1 MTPLDE
7 KKRVILDILLI
18 EMRHR
23 EKSVAA
29 TAAEIGINKS
39 HLYRAIKLQRSLSLE
54 ILQKWAST
62 YDMIV
67 NIRLDIER

>member
-7 KKRVILDILLI
+7 TKRVILDILLR

-23 EKSVAA
+23 KKSVAA
-29 TAAEIGINKS
+29 TAVEIGINKS

-62 YDMIV
+62 YDMV
-67 NIRLDIER
+67 VVVRLDIVR

>member
-7 KKRVILDILLI
+7 KKRIILDILLI

-23 EKSVAA
+23 KKSVAA

-39 HLYRAIKLQRSLSLE
+39 YLYRAIKLQRSLSLE
-54 ILQKWAST
+54 TLQKWAST
-62 YDMIV
+62 YDMVV
-67 NIRLDIER
+67 NIQLDIVR